1 MPSGKQNKHLVQGRS
16 FVFNALFVALNLIG
30 LAMLVLGYHKNFEN
44 FFLLF
49 SFIGYVLMA
58 LSIGGL
64 FIFEGRLMMA
74 NVSRGLMGGLFIVSG
89 LVKANDPIG
98 FSYKLE
104 EYFEDGALAYRIKE
118 WFGVPG
124 FSLEFLIDSALTLSV
139 VICIVEI
146 ILGVLIII
154 GGKIKL
160 TSWLTVLMM
169 LFFTL
174 LTWHTANCDPSSK
187 FVDRDTYS
195 LNDPIA
201 QMKMDAAKTDKT
213 IKIISK
219 SNGQLVIEEM
229 KQPQCVSDCGCFGDA
244 MKGSVGRSLTPSESM
259 WKDIVLLY
267 LSFWLFATQWIIRP
281 NDSKQNIKYLVFS
294 LILVTALSWLFD
306 WYFMIGFA
314 TAAILGALWMLR
326 TGGYFLG
333 NHYGSALIVTLF
345 SGIFISYVLLYEPLK
360 DYRPYAE
367 GKNLVWQMN
376 DGKEGKYENTFVL
389 KNVRTGSIETYT
401 ESQYMSKEK
410 LWDEKHYKFIRNDQK
425 EIIPTKLPTI
435 TDQFNPFRDVTDLSF
450 PEKDLQAVRE
460 MLIDNP
466 DLEEISIRDYI
477 VKADQIVVLTSKNL
491 LKGNWKNV
499 ERYKMIYRGCRKEG
513 IPFIMITNADKR
525 QIWSFRRKH
534 GFNVP
539 VFLNDETELKAIS
552 RSNPSLMVIGK
563 GVVKAKYPHRST
575 PTFEALKKNVLKK
588 Q

>member
-1 MPSGKQNKHLVQGRS
+1 MPSAKQNKPSVQGRS
-16 FVFNALFVALNLIG
+16 FFFNVLFVLLNLSG
-30 LAMLVLGYHKNFEN
+30 LAMLVMGYHKNFEN
-44 FFLLF
+44 YFLLF

-58 LSIGGL
+58 LSIAGL

-74 NVSRGLMGGLFIVSG
+74 NVARGIMGGLFIVSG

-118 WFGVPG
+118 WFGAPG

-139 VICIVEI
+139 LICIIEI
-146 ILGVLIII
+146 VLGVLIII

-160 TSWLTVLMM
+160 TAYLTVLMM
-169 LFFTL
+169 LFFTF
-174 LTWHTANCDPSSK
+174 LTWHTANCDPESK

-195 LNDPIA
+195 MSDPVA
-201 QMKMDAAKTDKT
+201 QLKLDSARKDKST
-213 IKIISK
+213 KIISK
-219 SNGQLVIEEM
+219 TGGELILEEL

-244 MKGSVGRSLTPSESM
+244 MKGSVGRSLTPGESM

-267 LSFWLFATQWIIRP
+267 LSIWLFAAQWIIRP
-281 NDSKQNIKYLVFS
+281 NDSRQNMKFLLSS
-294 LILVTALSWLFD
+294 LLLITALSWVFD
-306 WYFMIGFA
+306 WYFMIGFGA
-314 TAAILGALWMLR
+314 MVLLGALWMLR
-326 TGGYFLG
+326 AGGYFLG
-333 NHYGSALIVTLF
+333 NHYGSALIVTVI
-345 SGIFISYVLLYEPLK
+345 SGIFIVYVLLYEPVK

-389 KNVRTGSIETYT
+389 KNLRTGKTETYT
-401 ESQYMSKEK
+401 EAQYMSKEK
-410 LWDEKHYKFIRNDQK
+410 LWDDKLYKFLKNDQK

-435 TDQFNPFRDVTDLSF
+435 TDQFNPFRDLKDLGF

-460 MLIDNP
+460 MLID
-466 DLEEISIRDYI
+466 DTEREEVSMRDYI

-491 LKGNWKNV
+491 MKGNWNNI
-499 ERYKMIYRGCRKEG
+499 ERYKSIYRGCRAQG
-513 IPFIMITNADKR
+513 ISFIMITNADKR
-525 QIWSFRRKH
+525 QIWYFRKKY

-552 RSNPSLMVIGK
+552 RSNPALMVIEK

-575 PTFEALKKNVLKK
+575 PTFDWLKKNVLKK
-588 Q
+588 